1 MYFWSTFF
9 WVKFDC
15 GNTHTALD
23 RDIYI
28 KERLEQDTKVL
39 IGLLV
44 SSYAVLKLSI
54 LNVCGIF
61 PVRCRRSFF
70 HKGCDIHEVCS
81 GNELSH
87 IDFSMSLSLVSRRV
101 TLVVVFGFC
110 PRILGGGCDLRMLFC
125 HYVGWVIGTLRGG
138 YDTQTLS
145 AVIKNIWTFSTHR
158 WQAKKHLTRSLTS
171 CRARATWWNFH
182 KLCTYFWSFNHNK
195 LQTPS
200 WNERFDFETFWSS
213 HGRK

>member
-101 TLVVVFGFC
+101 TLVVVFGFLSQNFGRWLW
-110 PRILGGGCDLRMLFC
+110 PKNAILSLCRLSD
-125 HYVGWVIGTLRGG
+125 W
-138 YDTQTLS
+138 DTQ
-145 AVIKNIWTFSTHR
+145 R
-158 WQAKKHLTRSLTS
+158 WLWHSNPI
-171 CRARATWWNFH
+171 CCN
-182 KLCTYFWSFNHNK
+182 
-195 LQTPS
+195 
-200 WNERFDFETFWSS
+200 
-213 HGRK
+213 